1 MPAPDPLLVIAGPTA
16 SGKSD
21 TAVIVAEKL
30 QTEIISADSVQIY
43 RHFDIGSAKPS
54 ATLLK
59 RVRHHM
65 IDVADP
71 EEEFNV
77 ASYRDMAGQIARNLW
92 SAGSLPLV
100 VGGSGLYIK
109 GLAEGLDC
117 AVRISDEVNKKLE
130 ALFSGKGQKVMYD
143 MMREVDP
150 AWALKVHPND
160 TFRTRRALGVYMTEG
175 KTMSQIFSG
184 GSPQPQHQGEG
195 DRPKW
200 DALVMVIDLPRKALY
215 NRIENRVEKMW
226 SDGWPDEVMKLREMG
241 YNTRTKPMK
250 SIGYRTVYKKSAGL
264 IDTETAK
271 KEIVKD
277 TKAFAKRQL
286 TWLRKVDR
294 AVFVPINIENTPG
307 QIAEKIFC
315 RDETRGF
322 FARHDIHI

>member
-1 MPAPDPLLVIAGPTA
+1 MPTPDPLLVIAGPTA

-21 TAVIVAEKL
+21 TAIIIAEKL
-30 QTEIISADSVQIY
+30 HTEIISADSVQIY

-54 ATLLK
+54 TTTLK

-77 ASYRDMAGQIARNLW
+77 ASYRDMAGQIAQNLW
-92 SAGSLPLV
+92 SARSMPLV

-109 GLAEGLDC
+109 GLTEKLDC
-117 AVRISDEVNKKLE
+117 AVRISDEVNEKLD
-130 ALFSGKGQKVMYD
+130 AMFNSKGQTGMYD

-150 AWALKVHPND
+150 VWALKVHPND

-184 GSPQPQHQGEG
+184 GHPPPKSPGKA

-200 DALVMVIDLPRKALY
+200 DALVMVLDLPRKALY
-215 NRIENRVEKMW
+215 SRIENRVEKMW
-226 SDGWPDEVMKLREMG
+226 RDGWPDEVMKLRKMG
-241 YNTRTKPMK
+241 YNARTKPMK
-250 SIGYRTVYKKSAGL
+250 SIGYRTVYKKSSGL

-271 KEIVKD
+271 NEIVRD
-277 TKAFAKRQL
+277 TKAFARRQM

-294 AVFVPINIENTPG
+294 AIFAQVNIDNTPG
-307 QIAEKIFC
+307 QIAEKILC
-315 RDETRGF
+315 HHETREF
-322 FARHDIHI
+322 FARHNIRI